1 MKLLKQ
7 KLKTTYEYVLDLKE
21 RLSDTCELAQKELH
35 KVQTKQAKYFNR
47 NTEDRIFQAGDEIL
61 VLLPTNS
68 NKLLLQWKGPFQVIE
83 RIREMTTKFSW
94 LEEQKLFMQTC

>member
-47 NTEDRIFQAGDEIL
+47 NTEDRIFQAEDGIRDLVRSRGLGDVYKRQPFE
-61 VLLPTNS
+61 LLYGRTV
-68 NKLLLQWKGPFQVIE
+68 NK
-83 RIREMTTKFSW
+83 
-94 LEEQKLFMQTC
+94 